1 MTTSPTLAQD
11 IDMNT
16 EVFEYLAVSILEVLP
31 EEKLPELDE
40 ALTTGG
46 DAVDDFLASNVDIRD
61 DVLAEA
67 LRELRI
73 IVSAPAV

>member
-1 MTTSPTLAQD
+1 MTTREPITQD
-11 IDMNT
+11 TDTNT
-16 EVFEYLAVSILEVLP
+16 QVFEYLAVSILEVLP

-40 ALTTGG
+40 ALSEGG
-46 DAVDDFLASNVDIRD
+46 DAVDEFLASNVDMLD

-73 IVSAPAV
+73 IVSAAA

>member
-1 MTTSPTLAQD
+1 MTTSHALAPENEL
-11 IDMNT
+11 NT

-40 ALTTGG
+40 ALTEGG
-46 DAVDDFLASNVDIRD
+46 DAVDAFLASNVGMLD

-73 IVSAPAV
+73 IVSATPV